1 MGGARR
7 LPGVSSQTVPGQS
20 GLMDRLSALLSR
32 FSLEAGVF
40 YAGPLCVAHDFEAD
54 SQRGHLHLVRQGVA
68 HISGLGQAPLRIDT
82 PTLVFLPRPQRHRFH
97 AGEADDAEVVCGTV
111 RFGSG
116 GRNPI
121 TDSLP
126 DVVTIALSA
135 LPGMAALLDLMFAE
149 AFADHGGRQAA
160 LDRLCEVLMIW
171 VLRHCVDT
179 GLTQGG
185 TLAGLADPSLARALQ
200 ALHAEPAKGWTLP
213 MLADAAGMS
222 RSRFAARFHEV
233 TRETPAEYLARWRLA
248 LAQRLLRQGRPLK
261 HVAYEVGYGSTG
273 ALARV
278 FDRYLGCTPTEWLRT
293 IGR

>member
-1 MGGARR
+1 
-7 LPGVSSQTVPGQS
+7 
-20 GLMDRLSALLSR
+20 MDQLSALLSR

-40 YAGPLCVAHDFEAD
+40 YAGPLCMTHDFESD
-54 SQRGHLHLVRQGVA
+54 SQRGHLHLVRKGVA
-68 HISGLGQAPLRIDT
+68 RISGLGSAPWQIDT
-82 PTLVFLPRPQRHRFH
+82 PTLVFLPRPQPHRFYSGE
-97 AGEADDAEVVCGTV
+97 AGEAEVVCGTV

-126 DVVTIALSA
+126 DVVAIALSA
-135 LPGMAALLDLMFAE
+135 LPGMDALLDLMFAE
-149 AFADHGGRQAA
+149 AFADRGGRQAA
-160 LDRLCEVLMIW
+160 LDRLCELLMIW
-171 VLRHCVDT
+171 MLRHCIDT

-213 MLADAAGMS
+213 ALAEVAGMS
-222 RSRFAARFHEV
+222 RSRFAARFHDV
-233 TRETPAEYLARWRLA
+233 TRATPAAYLARWRLA

-261 HVAYEVGYGSTG
+261 HVAYEVGYSGTG

-278 FDRYLGCTPTEWLRT
+278 FVRYLGCTPTEWLGT